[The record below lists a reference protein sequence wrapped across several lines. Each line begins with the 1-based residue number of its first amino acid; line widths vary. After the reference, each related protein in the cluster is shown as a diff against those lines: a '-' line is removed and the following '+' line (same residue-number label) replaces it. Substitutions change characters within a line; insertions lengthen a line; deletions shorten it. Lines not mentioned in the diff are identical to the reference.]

1 MRTAT
6 ASTSNCAGRHKPACR
21 NCCSVWTRPA
31 RHRDDNTRETE
42 KNEQA
47 TLARRN
53 PVRRRHGGEP
63 VERKTGGRKKKRNGR
78 RWLGAPLCA
87 VGTAASLVPVTA
99 LAEGGAWPN
108 RPIRLIVPFPAGG
121 SPDMV
126 ARHLAQGLSERLGT
140 SVIVDNRAGAA
151 GNIGT
156 DAVAKAA
163 PDGYTIGLVTSGPMV
178 NNKFLYKSMPF
189 DPDKDL
195 APIALV
201 CEIPTVFVS
210 NPEHLPARDLQ
221 EFIAMARAKPSA
233 FTVATPGNGT
243 IGHLALAELSLTSGV
258 RLLTVPYRGDT
269 PALMDLLGG
278 VVQVISAPVS
288 TFIPG
293 ILAGKLRGL
302 AVTAQARLPG
312 LPDVPTAREQGL
324 DLTAKV
330 WFAVVGPAGMPALA
344 VQQLNEQING
354 LLDSAP
360 SKSKLQQYGAVVA
373 SGSPEWLRQ
382 RIHADGQKW
391 QQVIRAAQVKLD

>member
-1 MRTAT
+1 MTT
-6 ASTSNCAGRHKPACR
+6 PGRLKKM
-21 NCCSVWTRPA
+21 N
-31 RHRDDNTRETE
+31 
-42 KNEQA
+42 
-47 TLARRN
+47 
-53 PVRRRHGGEP
+53 RRH
-63 VERKTGGRKKKRNGR
+63 
-78 RWLGAPLCA
+78 WLGATLCA

-121 SPDMV
+121 STDMV

-221 EFIAMARAKPSA
+221 EFIAMARAEPSA

-258 RLLTVPYRGDT
+258 RLQDVPYRGDT

-360 SKSKLQQYGAVVA
+360 SQSKLQQYGAVVA

>member
-47 TLARRN
+47 TLAPRK
-53 PVRRRHGGEP
+53 PVRRRHGGMRLM
-63 VERKTGGRKKKRNGR
+63 VGFGG
-78 RWLGAPLCA
+78 
-87 VGTAASLVPVTA
+87 
-99 LAEGGAWPN
+99 
-108 RPIRLIVPFPAGG
+108 GG
-121 SPDMV
+121 STDMV

-258 RLLTVPYRGDT
+258 RLQDVPYRGDT

-278 VVQVISAPVS
+278 VVQAISAPVS

-302 AVTAQARLPG
+302 AVTSQARLPG

-330 WFAVVGPAGMPALA
+330 WFAVVGPAGMPTLA
-344 VQQLNEQING
+344 V
-354 LLDSAP
+354 
-360 SKSKLQQYGAVVA
+360 
-373 SGSPEWLRQ
+373 
-382 RIHADGQKW
+382 
-391 QQVIRAAQVKLD
+391 